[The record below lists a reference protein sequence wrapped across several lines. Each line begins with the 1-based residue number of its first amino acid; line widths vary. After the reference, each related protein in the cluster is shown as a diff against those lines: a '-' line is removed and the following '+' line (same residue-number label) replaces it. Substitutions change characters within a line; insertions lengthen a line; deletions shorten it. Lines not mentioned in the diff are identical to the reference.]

1 MQHKCSNCHMPFT
14 ITKEVVHMALD
25 KMAKKDWDRY
35 DFTCPQ
41 CKKTNRVSKE
51 QLLHAAPTWKDED
64 EE

>member
-1 MQHKCSNCHMPFT
+1 MPFT